1 MPSGNAESRKIFLRL
16 PRRSTINRR
25 SLCPPPPWIY
35 RNFCMV
41 QGPVPPEITPPLP
54 SSFVPPPAG
63 HSSAV
68 SATLSPT
75 TPRTRIR
82 MAPMSPTYDRLEA
95 GRPLKHSRR
104 FAWKKFAIGAGIL
117 LALVW
122 LFVPKENRQISMP
135 GWGGSPEFEKGNT
148 PYEGKPSGPAEGNPS
163 HRCAWDPIA
172 RFDLLN
178 VELGLVSSRRPEAQ
192 LCQHVVRRRE
202 GVVVLSYAFRHLLEY
217 GTKAGTIAVDVRM
230 AKETLR
236 RFFSLLFFEL
246 PYGDPE
252 VALGG
257 PLLLF
262 YCFRGCVRVAIRIS
276 IHPGWNK
283 NKTIAT
289 SCGLVNDSGHIR
301 EANALEPPPSRPNHA
316 DEDPA
321 HPTSFETDP
330 DPTKTTYCKSP
341 HPSADRLVQ
350 YALMLD
356 AGSTGSRIHVYK
368 FNNCGPLPEYEYET
382 FKMTP
387 KEAGGLSAYAGRP
400 LAAAASLNIL
410 MDEAM
415 RVVPLSLRKC
425 TPVAVKATAG
435 LRLLP
440 GSQSADI
447 LGAVMDHLRDAYP
460 FALPAKASDAVA
472 IMDGADEG
480 VFAWVTANYLLG
492 PVRADATPDT
502 PTFAVLD
509 LGGGS
514 TQIVFAPKE
523 GAPLHEGE
531 HKYDLDF
538 GGRRRVLYQ
547 HSYLGYG
554 LMSARAS
561 VHRVVEF
568 MASLHEG
575 PPAPKSASGVSTIS
589 NPCLARGTQRTVEL
603 VADGGVKK
611 NVTMDG
617 ADVGGFAACMKIV
630 NLVLAK
636 DAVCAVRP
644 CAFGGVY
651 QPALSE
657 AFPPSAGRV
666 LLLSY
671 FYDRVAPLVPEPV
684 GGQLTATVEAVAE
697 LAKVVCAGRD
707 TWLTHAN
714 WGTQPELMEDL
725 EGRPE
730 WCLDLT
736 FMYGLLRT
744 GYEFDGDREV
754 MFGKQIAGTEL
765 GWCLGAGIKLVGG
778 VDVQCRI

>member
-1 MPSGNAESRKIFLRL
+1 
-16 PRRSTINRR
+16 
-25 SLCPPPPWIY
+25 
-35 RNFCMV
+35 MV
-41 QGPVPPEITPPLP
+41 QGPVPPAITPPLP
-54 SSFVPPPAG
+54 SSSLPPRAG

-82 MAPMSPTYDRLEA
+82 MAPTSPTYDRLEA
-95 GRPLKHSRR
+95 GRMPLKQSRR
-104 FAWKKFAIGAGIL
+104 FAWKKFAMGAGIL
-117 LALVW
+117 LVLVW
-122 LFVPKENRQISMP
+122 LFVPKEKRQISMS

-148 PYEGKPSGPAEGNPS
+148 PYEGKPKPSGPAE
-163 HRCAWDPIA
+163 D
-172 RFDLLN
+172 
-178 VELGLVSSRRPEAQ
+178 
-192 LCQHVVRRRE
+192 
-202 GVVVLSYAFRHLLEY
+202 
-217 GTKAGTIAVDVRM
+217 
-230 AKETLR
+230 
-236 RFFSLLFFEL
+236 
-246 PYGDPE
+246 
-252 VALGG
+252 
-257 PLLLF
+257 
-262 YCFRGCVRVAIRIS
+262 
-276 IHPGWNK
+276 
-283 NKTIAT
+283 
-289 SCGLVNDSGHIR
+289 
-301 EANALEPPPSRPNHA
+301 ALEPPPSRPKPPVPPSPA
-316 DEDPA
+316 DKNPA

-341 HPSADRLVQ
+341 HSSAERLVQ

-368 FNNCGPLPEYEYET
+368 FNNCGPSPAYEYET

-387 KEAGGLSAYAGRP
+387 KDTGGLSAYAGRP
-400 LAAAASLNIL
+400 LAAANSLDIL

-440 GSQSADI
+440 GSQSSDI
-447 LGAVMDHLRDAYP
+447 IGAVMDHLRDAYP
-460 FALPAKASDAVA
+460 FALPTKPADAVA

-492 PVRADATPDT
+492 TVRADSAPNT

-509 LGGGS
+509 LGGAS
-514 TQIVFAPKE
+514 TQIVFEPKA

-538 GGRRRVLYQ
+538 GGRTRVLYQ

-554 LMSARAS
+554 LMRARAS
-561 VHRVVEF
+561 VHRVVDF

-575 PPAPKSASGVSTIS
+575 PPAPKTAAGLSTVS
-589 NPCLARGTQRTVEL
+589 NPCLARGTQRTIGL
-603 VADGGVKK
+603 AADGGVKK
-611 NVTMDG
+611 EVQMDG

-630 NLVLAK
+630 DLVMAK

-671 FYDRVAPLVPEPV
+671 FYDRVAPLMPEPL
-684 GGQLTATVEAVAE
+684 GGEQLSATVEAIAE
-697 LAKVVCAGRD
+697 LAKVVCGGRD
-707 TWLTHAN
+707 KWLAHNN
-714 WGTQPELMEDL
+714 WGTKPELMDEL

-754 MFGKQIAGTEL
+754 MFGKKIAGTEL

-778 VDVQCRI
+778 VDVQCRV